1 MKLDPSFY
9 LSEIDKRGK
18 QKQLNRGRLDC
29 EALQNALK
37 RCSSG
42 TALRGVTFKELD
54 KRFEFGGREMSVA
67 EKQMHPVGLI
77 FPVCK
82 RNTTTGEVMQGKACA
97 TGKKVIG
104 IHLGGTEMPF

>member
-1 MKLDPSFY
+1 
-9 LSEIDKRGK
+9 
-18 QKQLNRGRLDC
+18 
-29 EALQNALK
+29 
-37 RCSSG
+37 
-42 TALRGVTFKELD
+42 
-54 KRFEFGGREMSVA
+54 MSVA

-104 IHLGGTEMPF
+104 IHLGGTEMPFWD